1 VHDETMEKQGGIGK
15 REAQSGVPRLRGSEI
30 WLTLPRDATLRT

>member
-15 REAQSGVPRLRGSEI
+15 REAVRQKKPFNNNRSRGC
-30 WLTLPRDATLRT
+30 

>member
-1 VHDETMEKQGGIGK
+1 MHGGTMEKRGGIGK
-15 REAQSGVPRLRGSEI
+15 REAQFGVPRLRGSGI